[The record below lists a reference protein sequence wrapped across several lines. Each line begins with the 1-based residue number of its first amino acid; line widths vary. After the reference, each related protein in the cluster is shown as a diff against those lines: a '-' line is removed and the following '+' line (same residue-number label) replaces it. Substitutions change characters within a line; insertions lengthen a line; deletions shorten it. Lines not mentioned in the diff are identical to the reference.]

1 MKIIECHP
9 SYHIPSDEITVKIE
23 YNGRIY
29 SGKIKECDWKMKIIN
44 ICGEYYW
51 VTPLGEK
58 LYPNLGIEASK
69 ILEK

>member
-29 SGKIKECDWKMKIIN
+29 SGKIKECD
-44 ICGEYYW
+44 
-51 VTPLGEK
+51 
-58 LYPNLGIEASK
+58 
-69 ILEK
+69 